1 MTTKQEK
8 INRFDEL
15 IKIDGLKKEN
25 YLCFNFKP
33 NQLMN
38 TSLILKN
45 TSKNKIYY
53 KFKTNN
59 PKCFSVQPNQ
69 KEIHPQCEVTVEFTM
84 QPRREYNQITGDKF
98 QIDVAELT
106 EQILQEVQ
114 DVAEILKKYVQGN
127 KKIDVLLV
135 NQQQQSSDKGLD
147 FSFEGNVTQRENS
160 LMNSSKLYA
169 SVGPKEEDEKR
180 LNEALNKAKNENQ
193 ILASQN
199 KELEKKV
206 KELQKIQQ
214 SSNQEANFTMF
225 HVIIVAVIALIAG
238 AFLAK

>member
-1 MTTKQEK
+1 MATKQDK
-8 INRFDEL
+8 PNKFDEL
-15 IKIDGLKKEN
+15 IEIDGLQKYN
-25 YLCFNFKP
+25 LLCFNFKP

-38 TSLILKN
+38 TSLTLKN
-45 TSKNKIYY
+45 ISKNKIFY

-69 KEIHPQCEVTVEFTM
+69 KEIHPQCDVTVEFTM
-84 QPRREYNQITGDKF
+84 QPRREYSQITGDKF

-106 EQILQEVQ
+106 EQILLEEQ
-114 DVAEILKKYVQGN
+114 DVSVILKKHVQGN
-127 KKIDVLLV
+127 KKVDVYLV
-135 NQQQQSSDKGLD
+135 NQQQQNEKIVD

-169 SVGPKEEDEKR
+169 SVSANNEEEKR
-180 LNEALNKAKNENQ
+180 LNEALNKAKSENQ
-193 ILASQN
+193 ILTQQN
-199 KELEKKV
+199 KDLEKKV

-214 SSNQEANFTMF
+214 ASNQEANFTMF
-225 HVIIVAVIALIAG
+225 HVIIVAIIALIAG

>member
-1 MTTKQEK
+1 MTSKQDK
-8 INRFDEL
+8 PNRFDEL
-15 IKIDGLKKEN
+15 IEIDGLKN
-25 YLCFNFKP
+25 NNFLCFNFKP

-38 TSLILKN
+38 TSLTLKN
-45 TSKNKIYY
+45 ISRNKIYY

-69 KEIHPQCEVTVEFTM
+69 KEIHPNCDVIVEFTM

-106 EQILQEVQ
+106 EQILQEGQ
-114 DVAEILKKYVQGN
+114 DVSDILKKHVQGN
-127 KKIDVLLV
+127 KKVDVFLV
-135 NQQQQSSDKGLD
+135 SQQQQNEKIVD

-169 SVGPKEEDEKR
+169 SVNANEEEKR
-180 LNEALNKAKNENQ
+180 LNEALNKAKSENQ
-193 ILASQN
+193 ILAQQN
-199 KELEKKV
+199 KDLEKKV

-214 SSNQEANFTMF
+214 ASNQEANFTMF
-225 HVIIVAVIALIAG
+225 HVIIVAIIALIAG